1 LLIKSHETF
10 KISHRFSRH
19 SQYLL
24 HSFRSRAPE
33 SYGCEKPNPVW
44 HILPQP
50 LFKNRNFPLPPLETF
65 NEGTAAQAAR
75 IKVSNTKGEYDM
87 YKRIQTTA
95 ALLGLTLGLAI
106 VPAIAQSDSDSK
118 MKSSKM
124 ATDDKMKSA
133 DKMSKEEKAAMF
145 DKMSDKDKMEATK
158 MAGHDM
164 TKMSPKDRMAM
175 TDKMSVDDKA
185 MAYDKMKMSKMDKAA
200 MDKAKQ

>member
-1 LLIKSHETF
+1 
-10 KISHRFSRH
+10 
-19 SQYLL
+19 
-24 HSFRSRAPE
+24 
-33 SYGCEKPNPVW
+33 
-44 HILPQP
+44 
-50 LFKNRNFPLPPLETF
+50 
-65 NEGTAAQAAR
+65 
-75 IKVSNTKGEYDM
+75 M

-164 TKMSPKDRMAM
+164 SKMSPKDRMAM